1 MRKVCLLLTAL
12 MLVGGVVSGAY
23 AADESVVISDNK
35 FDPDNTSAVVGQ
47 AVVWTTGASTSRAH
61 NVREDR
67 KIFYSGPA
75 HEVEFTY
82 RRVFSAGTFHY
93 FCEQHG
99 FRRGGMDGTV
109 YVPVALADEPIGPE
123 FTVTWAT
130 SASNTGSKFTIQY
143 RIGSGEWKTWKSS
156 TRARKATFDL
166 AEIGKRYSFRAKSIR
181 GDDESKW
188 SPIASIAA

>member
-1 MRKVCLLLTAL
+1 MRRMCLLLSAL
-12 MLVGGVVSGAY
+12 VLVGGMVSGAR
-23 AADESVVISDNK
+23 AAAESVLVSDNR
-35 FDPDNTSAVVGQ
+35 FEPANTSAVVGQ
-47 AVVWTTGASTSRAH
+47 AVVWTAGASTSRAH

-75 HEVEFTY
+75 FDVEFTF

-109 YVPVALADEPIGPE
+109 YVPVELADAPIGPE

-143 RIGSGEWKTWKSS
+143 RIGSGEWETWKSS
-156 TRARKATFDL
+156 TQARKAPFDL
-166 AEIGKRYSFRAKSIR
+166 AEIGTRYSFRAKSIR

-188 SPIASIAA
+188 SPIASITA

>member
-1 MRKVCLLLTAL
+1 MRKVGLLLTAL
-12 MLVGGVVSGAY
+12 ALVGGVVSGAY
-23 AADESVVISDNK
+23 AADESVLVSDNK
-35 FDPDNTSAVVGQ
+35 FDPENTNAIVGQ
-47 AVVWTTGASTSRAH
+47 AVVWATGASTSRAH

-75 HEVEFTY
+75 FDVEFTY

-109 YVPVALADEPIGPE
+109 YVPVALADDPIGPE

-130 SASNTGSKFTIQY
+130 STSNTGSKFTIQY
-143 RIGSGEWKTWKSS
+143 RVGSGEWKAWKSS
-156 TRARKATFDL
+156 TRARNATFDL